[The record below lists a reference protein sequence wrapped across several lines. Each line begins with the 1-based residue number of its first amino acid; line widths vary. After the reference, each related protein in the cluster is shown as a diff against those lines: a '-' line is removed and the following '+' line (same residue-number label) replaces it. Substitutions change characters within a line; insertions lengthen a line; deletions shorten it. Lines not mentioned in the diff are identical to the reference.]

1 MTSTDLV
8 VLSIP
13 GVQRFIAEAR
23 TTRDLANGSRLITD
37 LMSAALQAAKGP
49 DVTLIIPASI
59 GPSTGVPNKAV
70 FSVAAGR
77 GASVARAAVDAV
89 NNEWGRRVA
98 DLTGVVA
105 PPNFPVVN
113 WVSVT
118 GEGRSYQE
126 QWEIAHQTLAARRS
140 IRSFAQLVPAG
151 PTQGVAHRRVCSVSG
166 RWRTTPPQSST
177 VPAHDRNERL
187 SAVAWTKRLWSRDQV
202 ASTYSIASAQYR
214 SSILQS
220 ADPDVMAAARALYE
234 HASRSV
240 PARVEMSLVGDWPRG
255 WRRWIAQQ
263 AGPWMLPEAWTSTAV
278 AQAQAEQ
285 PCGLWPDPEV
295 VASAGLKAAAVL
307 ASAVEAAGGQP
318 CARYLAVIVQDLDSM
333 GKRLSG
339 LAPNGRDGTDLVP
352 TPQWHQQISSKL
364 GELATQQR
372 QVLRDSAIKGFA
384 VYLGGDDLLA
394 LVPPGSAIEA
404 ARRLR
409 STLDNLADAEL
420 PSAST
425 GIHFFH
431 QAGGLQTA
439 IAEGLSTLA
448 AAKAMPAKGG
458 LGLSYARRSGASA
471 RIAFP
476 WLAKDNTVLD
486 TLQAMTRASDADLSP
501 RLQTSLAR
509 EAKQLTELSS
519 RWRHIERQEL
529 VRLVQRHL
537 NYPPGVKPTPQQIH
551 DDATAWG
558 KRLHTLRAWQT
569 VTAGIAAADPAAGTE
584 LGLFLRRE
592 CQ

>member
-23 TTRDLANGSRLITD
+23 TTRDLANGSGLITD
-37 LMSAALQAAKGP
+37 LMSAALKEARKAGA
-49 DVTLIIPASI
+49 TLIIPASVE
-59 GPSTGVPNKAV
+59 PRTGVPNKAV

-77 GASVARAAVDAV
+77 GASVATEAADAAKS
-89 NNEWGRRVA
+89 EWGQRVVN
-98 DLTGVVA
+98 LTGVAA

-113 WVSVT
+113 WVSVA
-118 GEGRSYQE
+118 GDGRSYQE

-140 IRSFAQLVPAG
+140 VRSFAQLVPAG
-151 PTQGVAHRRVCSVSG
+151 PTQGVAHRRVCSLSG
-166 RWRTTPPQSST
+166 RWRTIPPKSSKAPT
-177 VPAHDRNERL
+177 RDRNERL
-187 SAVAWTKRLWSRDQV
+187 SAVAWTKRLWSHAQV
-202 ASTYSIASAQYR
+202 PSTYSIATAQYR
-214 SSILQS
+214 SGILQS
-220 ADPDVMAAARALYE
+220 TDPDVMAAASALYKQ
-234 HASRSV
+234 ASRSV
-240 PARVEMSLVGDWPRG
+240 PARAEMSLVGDWPGG
-255 WRRWIAQQ
+255 WRQWIAQA

-285 PCGLWPDPEV
+285 PGGSWPGPEQ
-295 VASAGLKAAAVL
+295 AATAGRKAAAVL
-307 ASAVEAAGGQP
+307 ASAVKDAGGPP

-333 GKRLSG
+333 GRRLSG
-339 LAPNGRDGTDLVP
+339 LAPNGRVGTDIVP

-364 GELATQQR
+364 DELATQQR
-372 QVLRDSAIKGFA
+372 QVLRDPTIMGFA

-420 PSAST
+420 PSASS

-448 AAKAMPAKGG
+448 AAKAMPTKSG

-476 WLAKDNTVLD
+476 WLTKDNTVLD

-509 EAKQLTELSS
+509 EAKQLTELS
-519 RWRHIERQEL
+519 RWRDIEHKEL

-537 NYPPGVKPTPQQIH
+537 NYPPGAEPTPQQIH
-551 DDATAWG
+551 GDAAAWAE
-558 KRLHTLRAWQT
+558 KLHTLRAWQT
-569 VTAGIAAADPAAGTE
+569 VAASGAPTDPTTGTE